1 MHNLKIPFFAQYD
14 MPEKYDLARKR
25 FRRFH
30 KTKGLI
36 NICFTAAFKTHN
48 VHIHTADNET
58 LGAWFTFAD
67 PFYAIHKTHL
77 LGLSGGPASNLTT
90 LSLSPVA
97 SRDNLIRSA
106 LHAHPTILFL
116 HGTVGTRAMRIRVQ
130 HYLAFAARLRANV
143 LAPDYRG
150 FGDSTGTPS
159 EEGVVLDARAAWDWL
174 RARGAHPSNV
184 LVVGSSLGTGVAV
197 QFASALEEEASRA
210 EVSGDLKKG
219 GVAGW
224 VHPTPAVVRERPRG
238 VVLLSPFSKLETL
251 IDTYY
256 ILGLVPLFAPLRT
269 VPYLASECPLS
280 VSHEQEKIDWLLGK
294 RFCQRINDPP
304 VRFARQSRGKCIPR
318 PFQGFLPLEE
328 GVFRKL
334 VSRRG

>member
-1 MHNLKIPFFAQYD
+1 
-14 MPEKYDLARKR
+14 
-25 FRRFH
+25 
-30 KTKGLI
+30 
-36 NICFTAAFKTHN
+36 
-48 VHIHTADNET
+48 
-58 LGAWFTFAD
+58 
-67 PFYAIHKTHL
+67 
-77 LGLSGGPASNLTT
+77 
-90 LSLSPVA
+90 
-97 SRDNLIRSA
+97 
-106 LHAHPTILFL
+106 
-116 HGTVGTRAMRIRVQ
+116 MRIRVQ

-197 QFASALEEEASRA
+197 QFASALEEEAVHTEDA
-210 EVSGDLKKG
+210 GDRKKG

-224 VHPTPAVVRERPRG
+224 VHPLPPVVRERPRG

-251 IDTYY
+251 LDTYY

-280 VSHEQEKIDWLLGK
+280 VSHEQ
-294 RFCQRINDPP
+294 
-304 VRFARQSRGKCIPR
+304 
-318 PFQGFLPLEE
+318 
-328 GVFRKL
+328 RKL
-334 VSRRG
+334 IGSWEKDFVKGLMIHRFDSLAKVVVRAFLVLSKASSPRRRCFVKAFPEGTIHFGFPRTPHADVSGCSADFV

>member
-14 MPEKYDLARKR
+14 MPEKYDLARKYFLLHR
-25 FRRFH
+25 YDRAQ
-30 KTKGLI
+30 I
-36 NICFTAAFKTHN
+36 FTHRLHAAFKTHN

-67 PFYAIHKTHL
+67 PFYATHKTHL
-77 LGLSGGPASNLTT
+77 HGLSSGGPTT
-90 LSLSPVA
+90 NTNISSSLSSSPLL

-106 LHAHPTILFL
+106 LRTHPTILFL
-116 HGTVGTRAMRIRVQ
+116 HGTIGTRAMRVRVQ

-174 RARGAHPSNV
+174 RARGAHPSSV

-197 QFASALEEEASRA
+197 QFASALEEEVADGKKSQVA
-210 EVSGDLKKG
+210 FPQWVQPVHAGAVS
-219 GVAGW
+219 
-224 VHPTPAVVRERPRG
+224 VRERPRG

-251 IDTYY
+251 LDTYY

-269 VPYLASECPLS
+269 VPYLASKYTFYLF
-280 VSHEQEKIDWLLGK
+280 D
-294 RFCQRINDPP
+294 
-304 VRFARQSRGKCIPR
+304 
-318 PFQGFLPLEE
+318 QGHT
-328 GVFRKL
+328 
-334 VSRRG
+334 S

>member
-14 MPEKYDLARKR
+14 MPEKYDLARK
-25 FRRFH
+25 
-30 KTKGLI
+30 
-36 NICFTAAFKTHN
+36 NFTSLRLSPISTHRLPTAFKTHN

-67 PFYAIHKTHL
+67 PFYATHKAHL
-77 LGLSGGPASNLTT
+77 HGLSSGVPTANTNNISSSL
-90 LSLSPVA
+90 LSSPLR
-97 SRDNLIRSA
+97 SRDSLIRSA
-106 LHAHPTILFL
+106 LRTHPTILFL
-116 HGTVGTRAMRIRVQ
+116 HGTVGTRAMRVRVQ

-174 RARGAHPSNV
+174 RARGAHPSSV

-197 QFASALEEEASRA
+197 QFASALEEELAR
-210 EVSGDLKKG
+210 VNDGGKGKKSQVG
-219 GVAGW
+219 FQQWVQPVHAG
-224 VHPTPAVVRERPRG
+224 AVTVRERPRG

-251 IDTYY
+251 LDTYY

-269 VPYLASECPLS
+269 VPYLASKCLS
-280 VSHEQEKIDWLLGK
+280 FQSWSHELIGLVGKIDFVKGLMIHRFDSLAKVVVSVLL
-294 RFCQRINDPP
+294 
-304 VRFARQSRGKCIPR
+304 SRAFHP
-318 PFQGFLPLEE
+318 
-328 GVFRKL
+328 
-334 VSRRG
+334 